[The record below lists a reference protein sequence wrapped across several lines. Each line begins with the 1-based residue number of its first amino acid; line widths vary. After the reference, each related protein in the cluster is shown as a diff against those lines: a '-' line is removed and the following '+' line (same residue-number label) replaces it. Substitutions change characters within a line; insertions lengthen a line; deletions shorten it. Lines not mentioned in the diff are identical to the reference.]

1 MIMSREGVAL
11 IIDDESELCLL
22 LKKYLSRKFKK
33 VEIATTL
40 KEGISMAKQLS
51 PDVVFLDNNLPDGH
65 GIDYI
70 KLFRLNA
77 KKIILISAMTNLADL
92 ALKLGANY
100 FIAKPIS
107 FKSIDD
113 AINL

>member
-1 MIMSREGVAL
+1 MNMIEEGTAL

-22 LKKYLSRKFKK
+22 LKTYLSRRFKK
-33 VEIATTL
+33 VEIATSL
-40 KEGISMAKQLS
+40 REGISMAKQLS

-70 KLFRLNA
+70 KIFRLSA
-77 KKIILISAMTNLADL
+77 KKIILISAMTNLSDL
-92 ALKLGANY
+92 ALRLGANY

>member
-1 MIMSREGVAL
+1 MGEMIMSREGVAL

-51 PDVVFLDNNLPDGH
+51 PDVVFLDNNLLVGDLKIRKNPLKND
-65 GIDYI
+65 
-70 KLFRLNA
+70 LQSMRL
-77 KKIILISAMTNLADL
+77 IYDQ
-92 ALKLGANY
+92 
-100 FIAKPIS
+100 
-107 FKSIDD
+107 
-113 AINL
+113 

>member
-1 MIMSREGVAL
+1 MTKEGTAL

-22 LKKYLSRKFKK
+22 LKTYLSRRFKK
-33 VEIATTL
+33 VEIATSL
-40 KEGISMAKQLS
+40 REGISMVKQLS

-70 KLFRLNA
+70 KIFRLNA
-77 KKIILISAMTNLADL
+77 KKIILISAMTNLSDL
-92 ALKLGANY
+92 ALRLGANY